1 MVETRKLSMWPSVPA
16 YFGLGNGSRIQLLG
30 VLSMFTN
37 RSIGF
42 SMETAPLSTLSV
54 SNLSTCLQQRLA
66 ALDDAV
72 KEVWKENL
80 GEGSG
85 QEKRYLHILAVRPE
99 Y

>member
-1 MVETRKLSMWPSVPA
+1 MWPSGRVLCPSLLLSGERFA
-16 YFGLGNGSRIQLLG
+16 ISLLG